1 LKNQEEKAGCSSGKN
16 PNEKTKSNDGKE
28 SMMSKSTIAGLLSW
42 FVSGLLLGYQA
53 LAGFIKSGGTILWKN
68 ITLMDV
74 VGKSRLNWIEGISPG
89 SLHLVLHYIVTQ
101 QLYILLFFVGI
112 FFFIISRLTS
122 KL

>member
-1 LKNQEEKAGCSSGKN
+1 
-16 PNEKTKSNDGKE
+16 
-28 SMMSKSTIAGLLSW
+28 MMSKSTIAGLLSW